1 MTCRSAAVAAL
12 LATGMGFALAERGS
26 AQTAQTTR
34 SPLAE
39 DVFKNVQILRGIPVD
54 EFMDTMGMFSAA
66 TGLNCTNCH
75 AADNSTSWDS
85 YAVDTRLKQTARR
98 MFRIVN
104 TINKDSFGG
113 ARSITCYTCHRG
125 DQRPRVV
132 PNLAVQYSA
141 PAEDPN
147 EIEAFRTPG
156 LPSPEQVF
164 DKYFQA
170 LGGAPRLEALTTI
183 VAKGTYAGY
192 DTEQAKVPVEIFA
205 KAPAARTTI
214 VHARFG
220 DSVRTY
226 DGRDAWIASAD
237 RPLLLMPLTGGN
249 LTGARVDALLGFPLA
264 LKQAFGQWQV
274 GATTLDDHDVLV
286 LQGVTQGQPPVNLYF
301 DESGLLVRVLRFT
314 DTTVGRVPTQMDFS
328 DYREIGG
335 VKIPFRWTTTW
346 TDGRSTIELVDVQ
359 TNVPVDSTNFRKP
372 QPARALK

>member
-1 MTCRSAAVAAL
+1 MTCGWAAVSVL
-12 LATGMGFALAERGS
+12 LAAGMGFALAEGGS
-26 AQTAQTTR
+26 AQPLQPAR
-34 SPLAE
+34 SSLAE

-75 AADNSTSWDS
+75 TADNSTSWDS
-85 YAVDTRLKQTARR
+85 YAADTRLKQTARR
-98 MFRIVN
+98 MLRIVN

-147 EIEAFRTPG
+147 EIDAFKTPG
-156 LPSPEQVF
+156 LPSAEQVF

-301 DESGLLVRVLRFT
+301 EESGLLVRALRFT
-314 DTTVGRVPTQMDFS
+314 DTTVGRVPTQVDFS

-346 TDGRSTIELVDVQ
+346 TDGRSTVELDDAQ
-359 TNVPVDSTNFRKP
+359 INLPVDSTKFVRP

>member
-1 MTCRSAAVAAL
+1 MTCRSAAVAAV
-12 LATGMGFALAERGS
+12 LATGMGFALAGRGN
-26 AQTAQTTR
+26 AQAGQTTR
-34 SPLAE
+34 APLAE

-98 MFRIVN
+98 MLRIVN
-104 TINKDSFGG
+104 AINKDSFGG
-113 ARSITCYTCHRG
+113 ARAITCYTCHRG

-156 LPSPEQVF
+156 LPPADQVF

-170 LGGAPRLEALTTI
+170 IGGTRRLEALATI

-226 DGRDAWIASAD
+226 DGREAWIASAD
-237 RPLLLMPLTGGN
+237 RAVLLMPLTGGN
-249 LTGARVDALLGFPLA
+249 LTGARVDALLGFPVA

-314 DTTVGRVPTQMDFS
+314 DTTVGRVPTQVDFS

-346 TDGRSTIELVDVQ
+346 TDGRSTVELDDAQ
-359 TNVPVDSTNFRKP
+359 INVPVDSTKFARP